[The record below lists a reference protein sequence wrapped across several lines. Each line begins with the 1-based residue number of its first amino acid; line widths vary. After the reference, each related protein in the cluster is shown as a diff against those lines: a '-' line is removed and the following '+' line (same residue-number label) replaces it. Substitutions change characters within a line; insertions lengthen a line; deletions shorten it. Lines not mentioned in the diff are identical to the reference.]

1 MILLQFENGATG
13 SLHVSAGA
21 YEPAEFGQRHA
32 MWSCRARRNAPP
44 RLRLER
50 RATASM
56 KRGPESR

>member
-32 MWSCRARRNAPP
+32 MWSCMARTARSTTSATSVSLDN
-44 RLRLER
+44 RLV
-50 RATASM
+50 
-56 KRGPESR
+56 G